1 MKHIVKLRPN
11 SYVTLDSYGDDH
23 ENPIANILLFIVVI
37 AISAMTG
44 AAAFGVDITNIN
56 STFIQRTK

>member
-1 MKHIVKLRPN
+1 MKQVVKLRPN
-11 SYVTLDSYGDDH
+11 HYVTLDSYGDSH
-23 ENPIANILLFIVVI
+23 SNPVGNVLLTLVVI
-37 AISAMTG
+37 AIAAVTG